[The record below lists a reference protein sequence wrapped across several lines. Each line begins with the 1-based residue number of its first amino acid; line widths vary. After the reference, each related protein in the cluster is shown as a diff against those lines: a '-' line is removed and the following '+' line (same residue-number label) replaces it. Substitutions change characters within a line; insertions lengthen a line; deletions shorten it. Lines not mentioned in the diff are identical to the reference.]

1 MPFDSD
7 SYSTA
12 TVAKIFNGC
21 DIAQIVSVVV
31 ELVSVDVIHF
41 ITVRFFTEPRFRHE
55 RRDEDVYHFAFD
67 VYASTKVSFI
77 ADLKLTWVFELH
89 MTQYL
94 PVAAYLIAVLK

>member
-31 ELVSVDVIHF
+31 ELVTVDVIHF

-77 ADLKLTWVFELH
+77 ADLKLARLFAFH